1 MAFSLTILEGPE
13 AGKTFD
19 FDRVQI
25 TVGRT
30 MENDV
35 VLPDPSISRQH
46 FFIRDKGGA
55 YIIKDLESSNGTKLN
70 GKPIKEEVIRSGD
83 VIQAG
88 KVRLR
93 FNGGAQKKEAPT
105 ARGAPPISA
114 RRPPAKA
121 AADKKPAPSAAPA
134 PGVSSPRPASA
145 KPVIKSAGLKVVEEE
160 KPAPPPQVQKLLS
173 HSRNIWEIVRS
184 RFMRLDR
191 RLRLVLLGVACG
203 LLVLL
208 VVKAFVGGQ
217 KIVRQIADHSDQIF
231 AVGTLDS
238 DGEPASFGVG
248 GQVTYRCRDMARF
261 RFKYASGR
269 VVIAFRVGSID
280 KKEELTV
287 KLNDVPIFNIPEP
300 WAIGKWSDMVYRK
313 LDRKHLIEN
322 QENTLSFVNNIN
334 AKDPRANENWGVILE
349 SLTET
354 PLPAPDA
361 KAAQENFTLGKKRYE
376 RKDVAPE
383 NLYLAL
389 QHLEKARDYLEL
401 LPENALPDIYG
412 EASEIIDRI
421 NQELE
426 ARFNSW
432 MFDAARA
439 IKYGRLKEAIHIYK
453 KLLQSFPNQED
464 PRHRKVREI
473 LTRYE

>member
-13 AGKTFD
+13 SGKTFD

-70 GKPIKEEVIRSGD
+70 GKPIKEEVIRPGD

-93 FNGGAQKKEAPT
+93 FNGGTQRKEAST
-105 ARGAPPISA
+105 AKGAPPISA

-121 AADKKPAPSAAPA
+121 AVAAKPAAAPA
-134 PGVSSPRPASA
+134 ASEAKPAAA

-160 KPAPPPQVQKLLS
+160 KSAPPPQVEKLLS
-173 HSRNIWEIVRS
+173 GTKNIWNTLRS
-184 RFMRLDR
+184 HFMRLDR
-191 RLRLVLLGVACG
+191 RLRLIIVGVACG

-208 VVKAFVGGQ
+208 VVKAFVGGR
-217 KIVRQIADHSDQIF
+217 KIVRQIADHSDQVF
-231 AVGTLDS
+231 AVGTLDT

-248 GQVTYRCRDMARF
+248 GQMTYRCREMAKF

-269 VVIAFRVGSID
+269 VIIAFRVGSID
-280 KKEELTV
+280 QKEELTV
-287 KLNDVPIFNIPEP
+287 KLNDVPIFSIPEP
-300 WAIGKWSDMVYRK
+300 WAIGKWSDTVYRK

-334 AKDPRANENWGVILE
+334 AKNPQANENWGVILE

-354 PLPAPDA
+354 PLPAPDT

-412 EASEIIDRI
+412 EASEIIDKI

-426 ARFNSW
+426 ARFSSW
-432 MFDAARA
+432 MFDAERA
-439 IKYGRLKEAIHIYK
+439 IKYGRVKEAIHIYK

-473 LTRYE
+473 LTQYE